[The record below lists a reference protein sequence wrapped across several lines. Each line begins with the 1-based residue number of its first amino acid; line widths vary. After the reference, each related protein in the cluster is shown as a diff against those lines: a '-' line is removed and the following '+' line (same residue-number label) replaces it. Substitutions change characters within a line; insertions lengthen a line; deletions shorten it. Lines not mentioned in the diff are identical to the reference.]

1 MRFLPPLGP
10 QPWPCVREAVKL
22 GINGC
27 ERVKPNETW
36 IICSFICFRG
46 SDRVHLDVA
55 DRTSINNDLRAA
67 ARGAATGDAASGG
80 GASAPGTASL
90 AGGTR
95 RGLRKSD
102 ADLRGAAGR
111 DGGFGERYVF
121 VERLL

>member
-55 DRTSINNDLRAA
+55 NRTSINNDLRAA
-67 ARGAATGDAASGG
+67 ARGASTGAAAGGG
-80 GASAPGTASL
+80 GASATGTASL

-95 RGLRKSD
+95 RRLRKTDPDVRRASGRN
-102 ADLRGAAGR
+102 ASVAGR
-111 DGGFGERYVF
+111 F
-121 VERLL
+121 